1 MRERNGNSALRLGLH
16 MAEVEQKGKI
26 RKWTYTG
33 CDQIF
38 ANLPNSKPD
47 SDVIYRLVKSEYM
60 YKNIADETFAEQA
73 RPALK
78 GKGAHRQ
85 TARCMRARQCKDT
98 LGSSPTHPTPH
109 PLTIQQSPR
118 TSPPPPLIP
127 IREFV
132 CLGSADSRQSDSVA
146 SRSPNEQPPRLSI
159 LQIVAPRLVA

>member
-1 MRERNGNSALRLGLH
+1 M
-16 MAEVEQKGKI
+16 EQKGKI

-33 CDQIF
+33 CNQIF
-38 ANLPNSKPD
+38 ANLNLPNSKPD
-47 SDVIYRLVKSEYM
+47 SDDSRILDVVYRLVKSEYM

-109 PLTIQQSPR
+109 TLTIQQSPR

-146 SRSPNEQPPRLSI
+146 SRFPNEQPPRLSI